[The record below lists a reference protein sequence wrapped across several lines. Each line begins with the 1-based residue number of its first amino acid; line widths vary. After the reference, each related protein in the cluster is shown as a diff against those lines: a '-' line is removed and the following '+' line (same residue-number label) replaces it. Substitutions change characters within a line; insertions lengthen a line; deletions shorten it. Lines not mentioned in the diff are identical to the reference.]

1 MASAAAALAR
11 GAGAR
16 AAAALLGGC
25 GGAARARPLCAA
37 PGAAPGLKGYLW
49 ERYREAKRGTDDL
62 VPSIMNNLLNPD
74 AIFSNNEMSLSDIE
88 IYGFDYDYTLVFY
101 SKHLHTLIFN
111 AARDLLINEHRYP
124 VEIRK
129 YEYDPNFA
137 IRGLHYDVQRAVLM
151 KIDAFHYIQLGTV
164 YRGLSVVP
172 DEEVIEMY
180 EGSHVPLE
188 QMSDFYGKSS
198 HGNTMKQFMDIFS
211 LPEMS
216 LLSCVNEYFL
226 KNNIDYEPV
235 HLYKDVKDSIRDV
248 HIKGIMYRAIE
259 ADIEKYICYA
269 EQTRAV
275 LAKLADHG
283 KKMFLI
289 TNSPSSFVDKGMRY
303 IVGKDWRDLFD
314 VVIVQAE
321 KPNFFNDKRRPF
333 RKVNEKGVLLWDKI
347 HKLQKGQI
355 YKQGNLYEFLKLTG
369 WRGSKVLYF
378 GDHIYS
384 DLADL
389 TLKHGWRTGAII
401 PELRSELRIMNTEQ
415 YIQTMTWLQ
424 TLTGLLEQM
433 QVHRDAESQLVLQ
446 EWKKERKEMR
456 DMTKNFFNAQFGSL
470 FRTDQNP
477 TYFLRRLSRFADIYM
492 ASLSCLLSYDVSHT
506 FYPRRTP
513 LQHELPAWSDGA
525 RAPAPAPAPRPRPRA
540 PAGGPRRVGP
550 APPARPP
557 AAPPPPAGRA
567 AADSVPGDCRFW
579 KRRRHAAVLCLVR
592 TSWRCLPS
600 LCQAGGRQFRLG
612 TGRRALGRFARKPCG
627 QVSPAFAGGR
637 GGWRVA
643 GARSGWAGSSGCRS
657 SAPAAE
663 PLQTLPWK
671 TADGAQAG
679 LRRLRPAGSSD
690 ISQLRWGSQGGRRRG
705 RAPQRSRRASWHLT
719 CWDTRPPRGVFCEGA
734 RRAASP

>member
-1 MASAAAALAR
+1 MATAAVAVAR

-16 AAAALLGGC
+16 GAAATLRGGC
-25 GGAARARPLCAA
+25 GTAARGRPRAGPSRPLCTA
-37 PGAAPGLKGYLW
+37 PGTVPDRKRYLW
-49 ERYREAKRGTDDL
+49 ERYQEAKRSTDEL

-74 AIFSNNEMSLSDIE
+74 AIFANNEMSLSDIE

-129 YEYDPNFA
+129 YEYDPSFA

-211 LPEMS
+211 LPEMT

-415 YIQTMTWLQ
+415 YVQTMTWLQ

-433 QVHRDAESQLVLQ
+433 QVRPDHDLAADPDWLVRADAGSQRCRVTAGFAGVEKGKKGDERNDQKFLQCPVWKLVPHRPEPD
-446 EWKKERKEMR
+446 
-456 DMTKNFFNAQFGSL
+456 
-470 FRTDQNP
+470 
-477 TYFLRRLSRFADIYM
+477 
-492 ASLSCLLSYDVSHT
+492 LLPEAPVAICRHLHGVS
-506 FYPRRTP
+506 
-513 LQHELPAWSDGA
+513 ELPLELRCQPHILPQEDS
-525 RAPAPAPAPRPRPRA
+525 
-540 PAGGPRRVGP
+540 
-550 APPARPP
+550 P
-557 AAPPPPAGRA
+557 AA
-567 AADSVPGDCRFW
+567 
-579 KRRRHAAVLCLVR
+579 R
-592 TSWRCLPS
+592 TS
-600 LCQAGGRQFRLG
+600 
-612 TGRRALGRFARKPCG
+612 
-627 QVSPAFAGGR
+627 
-637 GGWRVA
+637 RV
-643 GARSGWAGSSGCRS
+643 
-657 SAPAAE
+657 
-663 PLQTLPWK
+663 
-671 TADGAQAG
+671 
-679 LRRLRPAGSSD
+679 
-690 ISQLRWGSQGGRRRG
+690 
-705 RAPQRSRRASWHLT
+705 
-719 CWDTRPPRGVFCEGA
+719 V
-734 RRAASP
+734 

>member
-1 MASAAAALAR
+1 MCEASSNKKSNILIFKYLA
-11 GAGAR
+11 GQ
-16 AAAALLGGC
+16 LLASDSC
-25 GGAARARPLCAA
+25 HHVMIEAV
-37 PGAAPGLKGYLW
+37 GYL
-49 ERYREAKRGTDDL
+49 YRSLDLRVIHLGSSHSSIHGILHLLREIEWIRSRRCWPQEL
-62 VPSIMNNLLNPD
+62 VPSIMSNLLNPD

-124 VEIRK
+124 AEIRK

-211 LPEMS
+211 LPEMT

-289 TNSPSSFVDKGMRY
+289 TNSPSSFVDKGMSY

-333 RKVNEKGVLLWDKI
+333 RKMNEKGVLLWDKI

-369 WRGSKVLYF
+369 WRGSRVLYF

-401 PELRSELRIMNTEQ
+401 PELRSELKIMNTEQ

-456 DMTKNFFNAQFGSL
+456 EMTKSFFNAQFGSL

-492 ASLSCLLSYDVSHT
+492 ASLSCLLNYDVSHT

-513 LQHELPAWSDGA
+513 LQHELPAWSE
-525 RAPAPAPAPRPRPRA
+525 
-540 PAGGPRRVGP
+540 
-550 APPARPP
+550 RPP
-557 AAPPPPAGRA
+557 T
-567 AADSVPGDCRFW
+567 F
-579 KRRRHAAVLCLVR
+579 R
-592 TSWRCLPS
+592 T
-600 LCQAGGRQFRLG
+600 
-612 TGRRALGRFARKPCG
+612 
-627 QVSPAFAGGR
+627 
-637 GGWRVA
+637 
-643 GARSGWAGSSGCRS
+643 
-657 SAPAAE
+657 
-663 PLQTLPWK
+663 PLLQE
-671 TADGAQAG
+671 AQAK
-679 LRRLRPAGSSD
+679 
-690 ISQLRWGSQGGRRRG
+690 
-705 RAPQRSRRASWHLT
+705 
-719 CWDTRPPRGVFCEGA
+719 
-734 RRAASP
+734 

>member
-1 MASAAAALAR
+1 
-11 GAGAR
+11 
-16 AAAALLGGC
+16 
-25 GGAARARPLCAA
+25 A
-37 PGAAPGLKGYLW
+37 PDMKGYLW
-49 ERYREAKRGTDDL
+49 ERYREAKRSTDEL
-62 VPSIMNNLLNPD
+62 VPSIMSNLLNPD

-124 VEIRK
+124 AEIRK

-188 QMSDFYGKSS
+188 QMSDFYG
-198 HGNTMKQFMDIFS
+198 
-211 LPEMS
+211 
-216 LLSCVNEYFL
+216 
-226 KNNIDYEPV
+226 
-235 HLYKDVKDSIRDV
+235 KDSIRDV

-333 RKVNEKGVLLWDKI
+333 RKMNEKGVLLWDKI

-369 WRGSKVLYF
+369 WRGSRVLYF

-415 YIQTMTWLQ
+415 YIQTVAWLQ

-456 DMTKNFFNAQFGSL
+456 EMTKSFFNAQFGSL

-492 ASLSCLLSYDVSHT
+492 ASLSCLLNYDVSHT

-513 LQHELPAWSDGA
+513 LQHELPAWSERPPTF
-525 RAPAPAPAPRPRPRA
+525 RAP
-540 PAGGPRRVGP
+540 
-550 APPARPP
+550 
-557 AAPPPPAGRA
+557 
-567 AADSVPGDCRFW
+567 
-579 KRRRHAAVLCLVR
+579 L
-592 TSWRCLPS
+592 
-600 LCQAGGRQFRLG
+600 
-612 TGRRALGRFARKPCG
+612 
-627 QVSPAFAGGR
+627 
-637 GGWRVA
+637 
-643 GARSGWAGSSGCRS
+643 
-657 SAPAAE
+657 
-663 PLQTLPWK
+663 LQE
-671 TADGAQAG
+671 AQAK
-679 LRRLRPAGSSD
+679 
-690 ISQLRWGSQGGRRRG
+690 
-705 RAPQRSRRASWHLT
+705 
-719 CWDTRPPRGVFCEGA
+719 
-734 RRAASP
+734 